1 MPKKLNQ
8 RNVAMSSA
16 VGNSSRSIDLSRLAE
31 PFEESDIEWR
41 VSRSGIKREIYCMC
55 LAYCTARAIMK
66 RLDEVCGPENW
77 KNEAMQVHELRTGPI
92 AIQVGISIRIN
103 GEWITKWDVS
113 EPTKVEP
120 AKGGFSGAM
129 KRAGAQWGIG
139 RYLYLLDE
147 TFAEVSEETPKG
159 GTKGWNFAK
168 LPDNKGNYWW
178 RAPKLPSWALPSV
191 PEHAI
196 SEQEL
201 NDLKKQWKDKFAPE
215 SKNPSDLRD
224 GFLRF
229 VHSICGEF
237 PISDLAFWSRDALE
251 KCMKRI
257 ADTVDHKGVS
267 SDVPFGS

>member
-1 MPKKLNQ
+1 
-8 RNVAMSSA
+8 MSSA

-41 VSRSGIKREIYCMC
+41 VSRAGIKKEIYCMC

-147 TFAEVSEETPKG
+147 TFAEVSEEAPKG

-178 RAPKLPSWALPSV
+178 RDPKLPSWALPKE
-191 PEHAI
+191 PEYEI
-196 SEQEL
+196 TEKEFK
-201 NDLKKQWKDKFAPE
+201 DLKLAWKKKFAPDV
-215 SKNPSDLRD
+215 KNPSDMRD
-224 GFLRF
+224 GFVRF
-229 VHSICGEF
+229 VNSACGEF
-237 PISDLAFWSRDALE
+237 PIDDFKCWSRDAHS
-251 KCMKRI
+251 KCLNLINATKD
-257 ADTVDHKGVS
+257 ANGVS
-267 SDVPFGS
+267 CDVPFGED